1 MFNMTIIISI
11 EGNIGS
17 GKSSVIKELKKK
29 YKQFYYLEEPVD
41 SWTSVKDDNGKTILD
56 LFYGDNTRWAY
67 TFQNLAYIT
76 RVKQILAI
84 KDKYEYIVMERSIFT
99 DRNVFA
105 KIMEQDGHIN
115 KIEKGLYDQWFEF
128 LKKDVKV
135 DGYIYIKADPKTS
148 LERIRKRNRQGE
160 ENITLEYLEKLHKA
174 HNEWLIQE
182 NTTNIDGNDE
192 MSHNY
197 IHNIYS
203 QIGWIIKEARGEVYR
218 DK

>member
-1 MFNMTIIISI
+1 MTIIISI

-128 LKKDVKV
+128 LNKDVKV

>member
-1 MFNMTIIISI
+1 MTIIISI

-115 KIEKGLYDQWFEF
+115 KIEKSLYDQWFEF
-128 LKKDVKV
+128 LNKDVKV
-135 DGYIYIKADPKTS
+135 DGYIYI
-148 LERIRKRNRQGE
+148 
-160 ENITLEYLEKLHKA
+160 
-174 HNEWLIQE
+174 
-182 NTTNIDGNDE
+182 
-192 MSHNY
+192 
-197 IHNIYS
+197 
-203 QIGWIIKEARGEVYR
+203 
-218 DK
+218 

>member
-1 MFNMTIIISI
+1 MTIIISI

-203 QIGWIIKEARGEVYR
+203 QIVWIIKEARGEVYR

>member
-1 MFNMTIIISI
+1 MTIIISI

-17 GKSSVIKELKKK
+17 GKSSVIEKLKKK
-29 YKQFYYLEEPVD
+29 YPNFYYLQEPVD
-41 SWTSVKDDNGKTILD
+41 VWTNNTDENGKTILD
-56 LFYGDNTRWAY
+56 LFYENNTRWAY

-76 RVKQILAI
+76 RVQQILAV
-84 KDKYEYIVMERSIFT
+84 KDKYDVIITERSIFT

-105 KIMEQDGHIN
+105 KILEQDGHIN

-128 LKKDVKV
+128 LKQDVKV

-148 LERIRKRNRQGE
+148 LERIRKRNRPGE

-192 MSHNY
+192 MSNDY
-197 IHNIYS
+197 IHNIYC
-203 QIGWIIKEARGEVYR
+203 QIGWIIKQVKGEVYT
-218 DK
+218 D

>member
-1 MFNMTIIISI
+1 MTIIISI

-17 GKSSVIKELKKK
+17 GKSSVIRELKKK

-41 SWTSVKDDNGKTILD
+41 SWTNVKDDNGKTILD

-105 KIMEQDGHIN
+105 NILEQDGHIN
-115 KIEKGLYDQWFEF
+115 KIEKGLYDKWFDF

-148 LERIRKRNRQGE
+148 LERIRKRNRSGE

-174 HNEWLIQE
+174 HNEWLYNE

-192 MSHNY
+192 MSNDY
-197 IHNIYS
+197 IHNIYC
-203 QIGWIIKEARGEVYR
+203 QIGWIIKQARGEIYR
-218 DK
+218 D

>member
-1 MFNMTIIISI
+1 MTIIISI

-203 QIGWIIKEARGEVYR
+203 QIVWIIKEARGEIYR

>member
-1 MFNMTIIISI
+1 MTIIISI

-128 LKKDVKV
+128 LNKDVKV

-148 LERIRKRNRQGE
+148 LERIRKRNRPGE

-192 MSHNY
+192 MSNDY

>member
-1 MFNMTIIISI
+1 MFLNS
-11 EGNIGS
+11 
-17 GKSSVIKELKKK
+17 
-29 YKQFYYLEEPVD
+29 
-41 SWTSVKDDNGKTILD
+41 
-56 LFYGDNTRWAY
+56 
-67 TFQNLAYIT
+67 
-76 RVKQILAI
+76 
-84 KDKYEYIVMERSIFT
+84 

-105 KIMEQDGHIN
+105 KILEQDGHIN
-115 KIEKGLYDQWFEF
+115 KIEKSLYDQWFEL

-148 LERIRKRNRQGE
+148 LERIRKRNRPGE

-174 HNEWLIQE
+174 HNEWLRYE